1 MTEISLILKI
11 HGWKTHTKSTL
22 LCWKKKRLIEEI
34 QILENNYACELEM
47 NDNQA
52 NLLLKMYEENEQL
65 KNENETLKKQ
75 FEKFLDKTIENN
87 EQLIAKCDNI
97 LDKI

>member
-1 MTEISLILKI
+1 MIVHIIFLITFAGIVSMTAYLSTTAEDYRRQIEKLKI
-11 HGWKTHTKSTL
+11 EADFV
-22 LCWKKKRLIEEI
+22 KK
-34 QILENNYACELEM
+34 
-47 NDNQA
+47 
-52 NLLLKMYEENEQL
+52 ENEQL